1 MSVGSARSGRWNKRG
16 VAMPRDLPV
25 SNGLLL
31 VMLDRQYRIRD
42 IYLARQSDPRLVATQ
57 A

>member
-1 MSVGSARSGRWNKRG
+1 
-16 VAMPRDLPV
+16 MPRDLPV

-42 IYLARQSDPRLVATQ
+42 IYLARQSDPPLVATQ

>member
-1 MSVGSARSGRWNKRG
+1 
-16 VAMPRDLPV
+16 MPRDLAV
-25 SNGLLL
+25 FNGRLL
-31 VMLDRQYRIRD
+31 VMFDRQYRIRD